1 MSGGERQR
9 VALARLFFENSKIVI
24 LDEATSAMD
33 NITEKNVMNNIV
45 KNLKNKTLIIIA
57 HRLETIKD
65 VDDIYVLVDG
75 VIKEKGKYKK
85 LLNKN
90 GYFAKLYKSIK

>member
-9 VALARLFFENSKIVI
+9 VALARLFFDNSKIII

-33 NITEKNVMNNIV
+33 NITEKMVMENVINL
-45 KNLKNKTLIIIA
+45 LKNKTLIVIA

-65 VDDIYVLVDG
+65 VNTIFVLKDG
-75 VIKEKGKYKK
+75 LIIEQGGYSLLLEKD
-85 LLNKN
+85 
-90 GYFAKLYKSIK
+90 GYFAKLYKSAK

>member
-9 VALARLFFENSKIVI
+9 VALARLFFDNSKIII

-33 NITEKNVMNNIV
+33 NITEKMVMENVISL
-45 KNLKNKTLIIIA
+45 LKDKTLIVIA

-65 VDDIYVLVDG
+65 VNTIFVLKDG
-75 VIKEKGKYKK
+75 LIIEQGGYSLLLEKD
-85 LLNKN
+85 
-90 GYFAKLYKSIK
+90 GYFAKLYKSAK